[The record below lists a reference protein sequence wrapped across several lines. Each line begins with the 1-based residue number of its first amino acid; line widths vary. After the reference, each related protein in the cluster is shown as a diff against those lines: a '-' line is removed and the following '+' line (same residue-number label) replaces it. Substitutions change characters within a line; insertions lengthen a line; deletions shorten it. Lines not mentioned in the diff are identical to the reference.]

1 MATKAST
8 TRPMAEPSYPTPLS
22 IFNILSDIR
31 DFLMG
36 GVRAFPT
43 AFAATALFLG
53 LFTANYAMLFFLLGL
68 LIITPLVNMFFN
80 NLILGPIFGKIYKG
94 GPLPAWAQGS
104 GKAICNLTLPDGSSP
119 GSYMM
124 EQPGQIISNWLALTV
139 FIIGYL
145 MTNAI
150 SIYQYPVEYPANASD
165 DTKKQT
171 DEKVS
176 LRRSK
181 ALTAMLILA
190 AAGIGLLVLR
200 WMTSCDGL
208 FSIGAG
214 IVLFGHA
221 SVGWF
226 YLLSLTGQNRLSDLF
241 GIANRLLSPFALV
254 NEPIA
259 CLPDASAPA
268 N

>member
-1 MATKAST
+1 MAARTPGIRAA
-8 TRPMAEPSYPTPLS
+8 AEPSYPTPYSL
-22 IFNILSDIR
+22 FNILSDLR
-31 DFLMG
+31 DFLFA

-68 LIITPLVNMFFN
+68 LIITPLSNAAFN
-80 NLILGPIFGKIYKG
+80 GLFGLV
-94 GPLPAWAQGS
+94 LPESLKGS
-104 GKAICNLTLPDGSSP
+104 GKAICNLTLPEGTAA
-119 GSYMM
+119 GNYMQ
-124 EQPGQIISNWLALTV
+124 EQPGQFISNWMALTV
-139 FIIGYL
+139 FIVGYL

-150 SIYQYPVEYPANASD
+150 AIYRFPVQYPANASN

-171 DEKVS
+171 DEKVM

-190 AAGIGLLVLR
+190 AVGIALLVLR

-208 FSIGAG
+208 FSIGMAALIHG
-214 IVLFGHA
+214 GTSI
-221 SVGWF
+221 GWF
-226 YLLSLTGQNRLSDLF
+226 HLLSTTGQNRLSDLF

-259 CLPDASAPA
+259 CLPDASAPS

>member
-1 MATKAST
+1 
-8 TRPMAEPSYPTPLS
+8 MAEPSYPTPYSL
-22 IFNILSDIR
+22 FNILSDLR
-31 DFLMG
+31 DFLFA

-68 LIITPLVNMFFN
+68 LIITPVSNSVFN
-80 NLILGPIFGKIYKG
+80 SIFGLA
-94 GPLPAWAQGS
+94 LPASLKGS
-104 GKAICNLTLPDGSSP
+104 GKAICNLTLPEGAAA
-119 GSYMM
+119 GSYMQD
-124 EQPGQIISNWLALTV
+124 QPGQFISNWMALTV
-139 FIIGYL
+139 FILGYL

-150 SIYQYPVEYPANASD
+150 AIYQFPVQYPANASD

-171 DEKVS
+171 DEKVM

-190 AAGIGLLVLR
+190 AVGISLLVLR

-208 FSIGAG
+208 FSIGAAALIHG
-214 IVLFGHA
+214 GAAI
-221 SVGWF
+221 GWF
-226 YLLSLTGQNRLSDLF
+226 HLLSTTGQNRLSDLF

-259 CLPDASAPA
+259 CLPDASLPA

>member
-1 MATKAST
+1 MAT
-8 TRPMAEPSYPTPLS
+8 RPTAARLIAEPSYPTPLS
-22 IFNILSDIR
+22 IFNILSDLR
-31 DFLMG
+31 DFLFA

-68 LIITPLVNMFFN
+68 LIGVPLLNTAAN
-80 NLILGPIFGKIYKG
+80 GILGLAFGAAYRDR
-94 GPLPAWAQGS
+94 PLPTWLRGS
-104 GKAICNLTLPDGSSP
+104 GKAICNLTLPEGGTP
-119 GSYMM
+119 GSYAA

-139 FIIGYL
+139 FILGYL
-145 MTNAI
+145 MTNAVA
-150 SIYQYPVEYPANASD
+150 IYQYPVEYPVNASD
-165 DTKKQT
+165 DVKKQT

-176 LRRSK
+176 LRESK
-181 ALTAMLILA
+181 ALTAMVILA
-190 AAGIGLLVLR
+190 AVAIALLVLR

-208 FSIGAG
+208 FG
-214 IVLFGHA
+214 IILGVLLFGHA

-254 NEPIA
+254 NQPVA